1 MASRVVA
8 ATAVVFAAVEV
19 ETGSA
24 SFEVAFAKLLIVPM
38 LQVLISLNLA
48 CLMVVGL
55 IAAVVPGRMMVLV
68 RLSLVMLAV
77 RLNSARVKCLLSC
90 LVARLEIL
98 QRIQLK
104 ARLTVSMIPLEVLTL
119 LLPLC

>member
-19 ETGSA
+19 ETGSV

-38 LQVLISLNLA
+38 LQVLISLKLA

-98 QRIQLK
+98 QRIPLK
-104 ARLTVSMIPLEVLTL
+104 ALLPVSMFPLEVLTL

>member
-77 RLNSARVKCLLSC
+77 RLNSARVKCLFGC

-98 QRIQLK
+98 QRIPLK
-104 ARLTVSMIPLEVLTL
+104 AMLTVSMIPLEVLTL